1 MKEELEYE
9 FQCFLEDMEH
19 GETFGRYFEE
29 DSYEDD
35 YSHSQIDESM
45 SKLEEKIRQWLHQ
58 NKPGKYLVTSGWC
71 VWVMTEDEARKRN
84 MWNLDGLLVE

>member
-35 YSHSQIDESM
+35 YSHSQIGESM

-71 VWVMTEDEARKRN
+71 VWVMTKEEAHKRN